1 MKNAVYLPHIS
12 HRSLAENHMEHLILN
27 RFLSEVFKVKS
38 KRVFF
43 QITAALFLLWSL
55 VIPTGA
61 TGPDSSVIL
70 GGCPFGVRLYSDSL
84 SVVGLADVDTA
95 DGARCPAG
103 DAGLAKGDLILSVNG
118 IKPHSA
124 EEFSKDIER
133 SSGKEV
139 TLLIRR
145 GDKEF
150 EVHLTPQKS
159 VSDGKFRL
167 GLWLGDSTAGI
178 GTMTFVMP
186 DSLAFGGLGHGI
198 GDPASGG
205 DKKDG
210 NTERGVVYDVS
221 ISSVRRGQS
230 GTPGELQGS
239 FLPDKLGSLVEN
251 TNQGVFG
258 VCSVLPD
265 ELNATQTV
273 EICPAAEV
281 KPGKATLYCTLGDDG
296 IIGYDAEISDIST
309 ESGASRS
316 FVVTVTDK
324 RLIERTGGIVQGMS
338 GSPLIQDGR
347 LIGAVTHVFISDPT
361 CGYGIFIENMLEC
374 VPSVL
379 R

>member
-12 HRSLAENHMEHLILN
+12 CLSLAENHMEHLILN

-38 KRVFF
+38 IRSFF
-43 QITAALFLLWSL
+43 QITAALLLLALL

-61 TGPDSSVIL
+61 AGAENSVIL

-103 DAGLAKGDLILSVNG
+103 DAGIAKGDLILQING
-118 IKPHSA
+118 AQIHSA
-124 EEFSKDIER
+124 EEFSKDVEQG
-133 SSGKEV
+133 SGKEV

-150 EVHLTPQKS
+150 EVKLTPQKS
-159 VSDGKFRL
+159 VSDGKYRL
-167 GLWLGDSTAGI
+167 GLWLSDSTAGI

-198 GDPASGG
+198 GVV
-205 DKKDG
+205 DG
-210 NTERGVVYDVS
+210 NERVGSDRGAVYDVS

-230 GTPGELQGS
+230 GSPGELQGS

-251 TNQGVFG
+251 TSKGVFG
-258 VCSVLPD
+258 VCSELPD
-265 ELNATQTV
+265 ELNATQTIEV
-273 EICPAAEV
+273 CPAEKV

-296 IIGYDAEISDIST
+296 IVGYDVEISDIST
-309 ESGASRS
+309 DLSASRS
-316 FVVTVTDK
+316 FVVTVTDS

-338 GSPLIQDGR
+338 GSPLVQDGR

-361 CGYGIFIENMLEC
+361 CGYGIFIGNMLEC